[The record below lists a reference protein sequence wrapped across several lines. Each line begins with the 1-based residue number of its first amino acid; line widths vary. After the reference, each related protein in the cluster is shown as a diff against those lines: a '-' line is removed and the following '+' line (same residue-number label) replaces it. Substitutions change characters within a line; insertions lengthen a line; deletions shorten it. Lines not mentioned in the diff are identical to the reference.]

1 MPSIKADIIARLQRE
16 ILPLQGYKSLHT
28 NNDLDIDCGPIKK
41 AFPGARFP
49 LGTIHEFIN
58 TTSSKGT
65 PATAGFVSGILS
77 GLMRHGGTALWI
89 SSSRTV
95 FPPALSSFGIAPD
108 KIIFI
113 DLQKERDVLWT
124 MEEALKCNGIAAVIG
139 EMKQLDFTVSRRLQ
153 LAVEQSRVTGFVLRR
168 GTANTH
174 ATTSIARWKI
184 TSLQSEVPDEM
195 PGVGFPRWKVEL
207 IKVRNGKP
215 GTWIIEWKAGR
226 FRHVSNTDI
235 VVQPIPQRKTG

>member
-16 ILPLQGYKSLHT
+16 ILPLQGYKSSYT

-41 AFPGARFP
+41 AFPEARFP
-49 LGTIHEFIN
+49 LGAIHEFIS
-58 TTSSKGT
+58 TTSAKGT
-65 PATAGFVSGILS
+65 PATGGFVSGILA

-124 MEEALKCNGIAAVIG
+124 MEEALKCNGVVAVIG
-139 EMKQLDFTVSRRLQ
+139 EMQQLDFTVSRRLQ

-168 GTANTH
+168 GMANLSATA
-174 ATTSIARWKI
+174 SIARWKI

-215 GTWIIEWKAGR
+215 GIWIIEWKAGR
-226 FRHVSNTDI
+226 FCYVSNADT
-235 VVQPIPQRKTG
+235 VLQPMPQRKTG